1 MMLLLF
7 RETETPIGSPIGSM
21 CWETNGDFTR
31 SQLYKHFCVYVLET
45 NGDFTRSQL
54 S

>member
-31 SQLYKHFCVYVLET
+31 SQLQAFFVYVLET